1 MGRKRTNRPF
11 AVFLQQSGKGTF
23 DFALHVDMLLG
34 LFGNARILLLAV
46 WVLGGLVLL
55 YFLAFGKYSRQQKIR
70 RQRLARLEKLVTKE
84 LERSRVLSGQAAYLD
99 RIREGTDEKLEV
111 IKLQV
116 AAMKKG
122 EENSGKM
129 PPS

>member
-1 MGRKRTNRPF
+1 
-11 AVFLQQSGKGTF
+11 
-23 DFALHVDMLLG
+23 MLLG